1 MIYNHLNSE
10 YLSSD
15 GYVSFIKDF
24 ILSDLGQ
31 YVPSDYYH
39 DAKRRRTRRNS
50 VLTEEALWDTPW
62 GKLLRECFEVVAE
75 ISYQSKVFR
84 RRFRIPFAVFKL
96 LLSKCKKKG
105 VWGRTIIPYEFR
117 ILIGLRILGRGNCAD
132 DISEMSGVGES
143 TVNTIFKD
151 FCSGLVDHFYDEY
164 VFFPEGEE
172 LQEVQEVYGQFGFPG
187 ACGSMDVTH
196 LPLGKCPEGL
206 KVLATG
212 KEKFLDHRYSGLCMA
227 SLANSPRNCV
237 NITTNRAA
245 KANCCV
251 TVSCD
256 DVITLRCNVPNIAPH
271 EDLLWCY
278 GNEYIYPE

>member
-39 DAKRRRTRRNS
+39 DTKRRRTRRNS

-62 GKLLRECFEVVAE
+62 GKLLRDPRLEDAY
-75 ISYQSKVFR
+75 SYQSKVFR

-151 FCSGLVDHFYDEY
+151 FCSALVDHFYDEY

-196 LPLGKCPEGL
+196 VPLGKCPEGL

-212 KEKFLDHRYSGLCMA
+212 KEKFPTLAFQCICTPNRHHLRRT
-227 SLANSPRNCV
+227 SLR
-237 NITTNRAA
+237 TTL
-245 KANCCV
+245 
-251 TVSCD
+251 S
-256 DVITLRCNVPNIAPH
+256 
-271 EDLLWCY
+271 
-278 GNEYIYPE
+278 